1 MPEVQTGGVK
11 FHSIQNTLIRAFAA
25 LIVFTILL
33 LGAVS
38 LYFLR
43 ETLVQNAESTT
54 TQLVNQMNRVIENYV
69 KYMDDIALV
78 TANNED
84 VRTFMENPAADS
96 PALHTRISQSFRAIR
111 LVRKDID
118 SIFLITRDGR
128 AIAATQGE
136 GRLNPSVDLESRFRE
151 IHGGLKPGFPAVSS
165 AHVENLVD
173 DRYPWVISLARSMP
187 AAADGRSVG
196 IIQVDLNYEII
207 ADLCRNI
214 QLGTSG
220 YVFILDGQGDLV
232 YHPRQQL
239 IYGNLKSERFSD
251 VLALNGGYLRAVVDG
266 REVLYTAAS
275 SSQTGWTV
283 VAVSYPDEL
292 FSSRRRAEYY
302 FLMLALLSFVTAI
315 GAAHLIST
323 TISKPIG
330 ELRRSMQAVES
341 GNFDIDITV
350 QTSNEIYQLA
360 RDCDIAIKKVRDL
373 IEQNRKE
380 QELKR
385 ALELRALQAQ
395 INPHLLYNTL
405 DSIIWMIELG
415 ENQNAID
422 MTSSL
427 AKLFRLAIS
436 KESEMISIRNEIE
449 YVEAY
454 LAIQKQRYKEKL
466 SYEIAFSPE
475 LYGFKI
481 MKLLI
486 QPLVENAIYHGIKGM
501 DGPGHIKIIGEREDS
516 AVVIR
521 VGDNGVGM
529 SAEIL
534 SALNEGNVEPST
546 NGGVGVKNV
555 QERIRL
561 SFGTE
566 YGVRLE
572 SVAGVGTTAVVR
584 IPVVPGDA
592 T

>member
-1 MPEVQTGGVK
+1 MK
-11 FHSIQNTLIRAFAA
+11 IRRIQNTLIRAFAA

-33 LGAVS
+33 LGFLS

-78 TANNED
+78 AANNSD
-84 VRTFMENPAADS
+84 VRTFMESPGADS
-96 PALHTRISQSFRAIR
+96 PALRAKIGQSLDAIR
-111 LVRKDID
+111 SVRKDID
-118 SIFLITRDGR
+118 SVFLITRDGR
-128 AIAATQGE
+128 AIAATEGS
-136 GRLNPSVDLESRFRE
+136 GRLNPTVDLRARFKE
-151 IHGGLKPGFPAVSS
+151 IQGGLKSGSPALSS
-165 AHVENLVD
+165 AHVENLAD
-173 DRYPWVISLARSMP
+173 DRYPWVISLARGMP
-187 AAADGRSVG
+187 AAADGRSAG
-196 IIQVDLNYEII
+196 IVQVDLNYQII

-220 YVFILDGQGDLV
+220 YVFILDGKGDVV

-239 IYGNLKSERFSD
+239 IYGNLRSERFSD
-251 VLALNGGYLRAVVDG
+251 VLALKGGYLRAVVDG
-266 REVLYTAAS
+266 REVLYTTAGS
-275 SSQTGWTV
+275 TQTGWTM

-292 FSSRRRAEYY
+292 FSSRRQAEYY
-302 FLMLALLSFVTAI
+302 FLMLALLSFITAI
-315 GAAHLIST
+315 GAAHLVST
-323 TISKPIG
+323 TISRPIE
-330 ELRRSMQAVES
+330 ELRLSMQAVES

-350 QTSNEIYQLA
+350 HTSNEVYQLA
-360 RDCDIAIKKVRDL
+360 CDCDIAIKKVRDL
-373 IEQNRKE
+373 IEQNRRE

-385 ALELRALQAQ
+385 SLELRALQAQ

-427 AKLFRLAIS
+427 AKLFRLSIS
-436 KESEMISIRNEIE
+436 KENEMVSIRTEIE

-516 AVVIR
+516 VVVIR

-529 SAEIL
+529 PPEQL
-534 SALNEGNVEPST
+534 RALNQGHVEPST
-546 NGGVGVKNV
+546 RGGVGVKNV

-561 SFGTE
+561 SFGAG

-572 SVAGVGTTAVVR
+572 SVPGTGTTAVVR
-584 IPVVPGDA
+584 IPVIGGNA
-592 T
+592 A